1 MFEVDS
7 CSQLWWRWKPF
18 FIVFTV
24 KSEQKGALTGYH
36 DSLFLTDTAS
46 QCFTAT
52 LQLAGAALRGQ
63 SWLMG
68 DRGGWQK
75 NEHVWW
81 EMRSILP
88 LLVFSSLFLLSVER
102 HRKDSHLRVYRVL
115 NEDVLDKYLSNTIKY
130 IQDHFPVFLNR
141 WGVSYC
147 YWKTD
152 WKIQVRKTNQRRSL
166 PTNQQPA
173 GCPRAASLVELLS
186 ELGG

>member
-7 CSQLWWRWKPF
+7 CSQLWWRWTPL

-36 DSLFLTDTAS
+36 DSLCLTDTAS

-63 SWLMG
+63 SWWMG

-81 EMRSILP
+81 EMRSVLP

-115 NEDVLDKYLSNTIKY
+115 NEDVLDKYQHDQIHTRS
-130 IQDHFPVFLNR
+130 FSSVFKSSRSKLLLL
-141 WGVSYC
+141 
-147 YWKTD
+147 KD
-152 WKIQVRKTNQRRSL
+152 WLKNPGEENESATL
-166 PTNQQPA
+166 
-173 GCPRAASLVELLS
+173 AAY
-186 ELGG
+186 